1 MKISITENQL
11 DYIKN
16 QEIYKNILFKY
27 WDKTGP
33 KITDTTAALFG
44 IVNHYGNL
52 NKTGIRMSDVQRWL
66 TEYIGFDKAKEIAL
80 NFLNK
85 DFHTIDNCGG
95 YNFNF
100 KAYQVE
106 INENE
111 CLMKIL
117 VDDKNGT
124 VRLVNVD
131 NSEFNLRDAIDND
144 DYGWEIENEIEDCMF
159 EYISENVENITGLS
173 FVIDSIRYGKI

>member
-33 KITDTTAALFG
+33 KITDTTAALFNIDYHRG
-44 IVNHYGNL
+44 TL
-52 NKTGIRMSDVQRWL
+52 NKTGVKMSDVQKWL

-80 NFLNK
+80 NFFNK
-85 DFHTIDNCGG
+85 DFHTIDDCGG

-100 KAYQVE
+100 KVYQVE

-111 CLMKIL
+111 CLAKIL
-117 VDDKNGT
+117 VDATNGT
-124 VRLVNVD
+124 VTLVMVD
-131 NSEFNLRDAIDND
+131 NREVNLRDAIDNN
-144 DYGWEIENEIEDCMF
+144 DYGWEIESELEDCIF
-159 EYISENVENITGLS
+159 EYIAENVENITGLS
-173 FVIDSIRYGKI
+173 FVIDSVRYGKI